1 MIESTGRS
9 GRTSDATTP
18 KVPMVLVSCHRVS
31 TCMSPV
37 SIRAGQPAYCVT
49 RDMAAIAAIRG
60 STVVVYMIKGGL
72 SSIPNTGPKEGCCML
87 VHSSRNIT
95 RARAWNNATS
105 CGPARDPVMV
115 RAEGRPKIPGRV
127 GREKSKLTTI

>member
-31 TCMSPV
+31 TCVSPV

-72 SSIPNTGPKEGCCML
+72 SSIPNPGSEEGCSFRL
-87 VHSSRNIT
+87 KPLDRRSREGSNLKLLPVAQLKTQSSWSKRWAIQIDP
-95 RARAWNNATS
+95 RA
-105 CGPARDPVMV
+105 G
-115 RAEGRPKIPGRV
+115 G
-127 GREKSKLTTI
+127 